1 MEKYGENMMEKI
13 LVTGGAGYIG
23 SHVVKDLIKKG
34 FEVIVIDNLEKGHK
48 SAVKSHYFYKVDL
61 KDKEKLEE
69 LFKSFKIK
77 GILHFAAASL
87 VGESMINPG
96 KYYENNILGGL
107 NLLECMIKYNIDIFI
122 FSSTAA
128 VYGEPKIIP
137 IPEDHP
143 TIPTNVYGS
152 SKLMFED
159 ILKWYSKIYGIRYIS
174 LRYFN
179 AAGCDIDGELGEDHK
194 PETHLIPLV
203 IKTALGQMRYV
214 EIYGTDYPT
223 PDGTCIRDYI
233 HISDLSLAHILA
245 LEALLSGKVSDI
257 YNLGNSQGFS
267 VREVIKTA
275 EKVIG
280 KKIPIKEVGRR
291 IGDPAVLIA
300 SSNKIKKDLGWNP
313 KYSDLEFII
322 KSAWNWFE
330 KNPNGYPD

>member
-1 MEKYGENMMEKI
+1 MKI

-34 FEVIVIDNLEKGHK
+34 YEVIVIDNLEKGHK
-48 SAVKSHYFYKVDL
+48 SAVKSQHFYQIDL
-61 KDKEKLEE
+61 KNKEKLDE

-77 GILHFAAASL
+77 GILHFAASSL

-107 NLLECMIKYNIDIFI
+107 NLLECMIKNNVDIFI

-143 TIPTNVYGS
+143 TVPTNVYGS
-152 SKLMFED
+152 SKLMFEE
-159 ILKWYSKIYGIRYIS
+159 ILKWYSRIFGIRYIS

-179 AAGCDIDGELGEDHK
+179 AAGCDIEGELGEDHR

-203 IKTALGQMRYV
+203 LKTALGQREYV
-214 EIYGTDYPT
+214 EIYGIDYPT

-233 HISDLSLAHILA
+233 HISDLSSAHILA
-245 LEALLSGKVSDI
+245 LEALLLGKDSEV
-257 YNLGNSQGFS
+257 YNLGNSKGFS

-275 EKVIG
+275 EKVVG
-280 KKIPIKEVGRR
+280 KKIPVKEGPKRP
-291 IGDPAVLIA
+291 GDPAVLIA
-300 SSNKIKKDLGWNP
+300 SSEKIKRDLGWDP
-313 KYSDLEFII
+313 KYTDLEDII
-322 KSAWNWFE
+322 ESAWKWF
-330 KNPNGYPD
+330 KKHPNGYES